1 MEAKPGDVGVV
12 MGDGSMPSL
21 KSLMQLKKKYDAP
34 DIGSLPEC
42 YKKNSDKERLY
53 LWSADNF
60 RRQVRQTYPLLK
72 PLCLTSKNEC
82 GIEKLTMTFI
92 KPTILQYSHL
102 FNLDECAKFISEF
115 LFYEPKGINNF
126 SKLLSRYFL
135 ILLLGGLD

>member
-12 MGDGSMPSL
+12 LGDGSMPSL

-82 GIEKLTMTFI
+82 VSCGSFETFLNEKNQIVTT
-92 KPTILQYSHL
+92 
-102 FNLDECAKFISEF
+102 
-115 LFYEPKGINNF
+115 
-126 SKLLSRYFL
+126 
-135 ILLLGGLD
+135 LLGELKSDMP

>member
-1 MEAKPGDVGVV
+1 M
-12 MGDGSMPSL
+12 
-21 KSLMQLKKKYDAP
+21 
-34 DIGSLPEC
+34 IGP
-42 YKKNSDKERLY
+42 KERLY

-92 KPTILQYSHL
+92 KPAILEYSHL
-102 FNLDECAKFISEF
+102 FNLDESAKFISEY

-126 SKLLSRYFL
+126 SNLLLGYFL
-135 ILLLGGLD
+135 IHMNIFLLRKIRLIFSHSTSDVTGF